1 MGFTAAKLL
10 NKVRKAIT
18 KPKKKSPAQESMNYR
33 KKLSREQNKRAKN
46 EDLLPGETRP
56 KSKVKKKADKVEQM
70 SDARL
75 KREKQLAN
83 PYLTYEDRAKLLG
96 GMKKGGMLKEPT
108 NPGLKKLPSEV
119 RNKMGYMEEGGIVDR
134 PRRMKKPSAPSTKRP
149 SAPKSSAPEK
159 RKRKGDQPL
168 ITPLLKKFA
177 EMRKAGKNVGN
188 LRKGYKHGGSVKGK
202 CRMDGIA
209 IRGKTRA
216 KERSK

>member
-1 MGFTAAKLL
+1 MGLGAAKML
-10 NKVRKAIT
+10 NKVRQALR
-18 KPKKKSPAQESMNYR
+18 KPKKKSSAQESMNYR

-96 GMKKGGMLKEPT
+96 GFKKGGKVEKSKKNMTNKQIKNQANVRPIKSKETSASFFFKDGERPDKDIRGT
-108 NPGLKKLPSEV
+108 KGRLAKMEKAKEKANKPG
-119 RNKMGYMEEGGIVDR
+119 
-134 PRRMKKPSAPSTKRP
+134 
-149 SAPKSSAPEK
+149 
-159 RKRKGDQPL
+159 
-168 ITPLLKKFA
+168 
-177 EMRKAGKNVGN
+177 GKNYPKTMMASKT
-188 LRKGYKHGGSVKGK
+188 RMKHGGSVKGK

-209 IRGKTRA
+209 VRGRTRA

>member
-1 MGFTAAKLL
+1 MGLGAAKML
-10 NKVRKAIT
+10 NKVRQVLR
-18 KPKKKSPAQESMNYR
+18 KPKKKSSAQESMNYR

-83 PYLTYEDRAKLLG
+83 PYLTYEDRAKILG
-96 GMKKGGMLKEPT
+96 GFKKGGMLKKSKKNMT
-108 NPGLKKLPSEV
+108 NKQIKNQANVRPIKSKETSASFFFKDGERPDKDIRGTKGRLAKMEKAKEKANKPG
-119 RNKMGYMEEGGIVDR
+119 
-134 PRRMKKPSAPSTKRP
+134 
-149 SAPKSSAPEK
+149 
-159 RKRKGDQPL
+159 
-168 ITPLLKKFA
+168 
-177 EMRKAGKNVGN
+177 GKNYPKTMMASKT
-188 LRKGYKHGGSVKGK
+188 RMKHGGSVKGK

-209 IRGKTRA
+209 VRGRTRA

>member
-1 MGFTAAKLL
+1 MGLAAAKIA
-10 NKVRKAIT
+10 NKVRQALR
-18 KPKKKSPAQESMNYR
+18 KPKKKSTAQESMNYR

-96 GMKKGGMLKEPT
+96 GFKEGGMLKKPRPENVKKRT
-108 NPGLKKLPSEV
+108 PGGGRTLTEQEKF
-119 RNKMGYMEEGGIVDR
+119 NIKMQR
-134 PRRMKKPSAPSTKRP
+134 AKRMRDAYRP
-149 SAPKSSAPEK
+149 SGPKK
-159 RKRKGDQPL
+159 
-168 ITPLLKKFA
+168 
-177 EMRKAGKNVGN
+177 
-188 LRKGYKHGGSVKGK
+188 YKEGGSVKGK